1 MSPKTIPE
9 SYVYQAPV
17 FFVRAFYFFFGV
29 FIIVDLTFLVIIL
42 NKSEPS
48 YRFPIFMLTFILIF
62 MYYFSTAISHK
73 IEVWGNGKIQL
84 TSLRKVITTKA
95 EDIAYMQGPQIP
107 IGFIKMRLEKE
118 KAFLFVKMGT
128 PSLNTVL
135 KTIKTADPGIKF
147 DRIKLDKIG

>member
-1 MSPKTIPE
+1 
-9 SYVYQAPV
+9 
-17 FFVRAFYFFFGV
+17 
-29 FIIVDLTFLVIIL
+29 
-42 NKSEPS
+42 
-48 YRFPIFMLTFILIF
+48 

-118 KAFLFVKMGT
+118 KAFLFAKMGT
-128 PSLNTVL
+128 PSLNKVL

-147 DRIKLDKIG
+147 DRIKY